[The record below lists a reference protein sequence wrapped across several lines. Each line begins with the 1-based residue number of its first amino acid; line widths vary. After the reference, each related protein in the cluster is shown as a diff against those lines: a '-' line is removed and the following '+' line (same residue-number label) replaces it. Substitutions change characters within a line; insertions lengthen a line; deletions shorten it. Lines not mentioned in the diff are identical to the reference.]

1 MATTLINQLVENIV
15 ESLVEEVTKRV
26 LIHFDTL
33 SLRLQVL
40 EKTTPAD
47 EVELAA
53 LYGRLSTLEKAFSIA
68 QNNFNYEVTSLITDR
83 LYDKD
88 IPNED
93 RVKDLIGMY
102 APEEGVSIEDVIEL
116 INDRVRI
123 VVE

>member
-1 MATTLINQLVENIV
+1 MATTLINQLVENMV

-40 EKTTPAD
+40 EKAAPAD
-47 EVELAA
+47 GTVEARVE
-53 LYGRLSTLEKAFSIA
+53 RLEQQVRGIQEDFT
-68 QNNFNYEVTSLITDR
+68 
-83 LYDKD
+83 YDVNAIIKTRFYDDD
-88 IPNED
+88 IPDEG
-93 RVKDLIGMY
+93 RVVDLIKRHGVD
-102 APEEGVSIEDVIEL
+102 EGVSIEDVIEL